1 MDVWNGKGDQMC
13 RMQKLAISVLAVAVG
28 LTVAQ
33 AAQAPQDVEIQTVKV
48 ADNVYMLVGQGGNI
62 GLSVG
67 EDGAFLIDDQF
78 APLTQKITNAVK
90 KISSRPIRFV
100 VNTHWH
106 GDHTGGNE
114 NLGQAG
120 SLIVAHENVRQ
131 RMSTEQFIRGL
142 DRRVPAS
149 PQGALPVITF
159 TESVTFYWNA
169 DEVYV
174 LHVEPAHTDGDS
186 IIYFRKANVLHMG
199 DTYFN
204 GMYPFIDVA
213 AGGSLDGMITAVDRA
228 LELANEQTQFIA
240 GHGPMSGIQELRSF
254 QEMLKAVG
262 GRVRS
267 LVQQGKSLEEV
278 IASKPTRDFD
288 AQWGDGFLKPDQW
301 VGIVYD
307 GMSEK

>member
-1 MDVWNGKGDQMC
+1 
-13 RMQKLAISVLAVAVG
+13 MQKLAISVLAVAVG